1 MAEKTAQ
8 KAFPFPGT
16 PSTSDGTG
24 MIVWVETHISQ
35 GACVYPITPST
46 GMGEGYADEVSNGR
60 KNLWG
65 DTLALVEPE
74 SEHSSASA
82 CEGYAAAGGRV
93 TNFTCGQG
101 LILMKEVLYTIAGK
115 RLPAVFN
122 IGARALTSQ
131 SLNIHSGHDD
141 IMGVADCGWGILF
154 ARNAQETADLGL
166 IARRAAEDSRTPFF
180 NCQDGFLTTH
190 TVESVLMPEPELMKQ
205 FVGPPEDKLSS
216 IIDPYRPI
224 MSGVVQD
231 MDVYM
236 VGKIG
241 QREFYDKVPAALQ
254 AAMDE
259 YYELTGRRYQM
270 VMPYRLD
277 DAEYAL
283 VGMGSAMDTAVAT
296 VDYLRE
302 EKGLRVGLLNVTA
315 FRPFPGPQIVEALKH
330 VKAFSVLEKLDVPLG
345 QSNPLTAEVKASF
358 ADALAGHPD
367 YPRIERM
374 PAVYSGSGGLGS
386 RDVRP
391 GHIVAVFENMRGG
404 NGKRFFTLNVNHPT
418 ALPPVEDPDVRPPG
432 SFSMR
437 GHSVGGYGSI
447 TTNKIIASI
456 SSDLFGLKAQAYPRY
471 GAEKKG
477 LPTSYY
483 LTLAK
488 DVIRPHCE
496 TKFVEFVPVNDVNAF
511 RIGNPLAGLA
521 ENGTVFI
528 QTPKTDPA
536 EVWADIPENA
546 RETIRAKNIRVLAL
560 DTAKIAEEVASR
572 PDLVQRMQGIV
583 LLGVFLRYTPFLKEA
598 AVSDTELF
606 KRIEKSLRKYFG
618 GRGERVIQDNVECVR
633 RGFGEVF
640 EIPPEVKKTE
650 PEAQA
655 AAGGKARK
663 A

>member
-1 MAEKTAQ
+1 MADTQAGKS
-8 KAFPFPGT
+8 FPYPGT
-16 PSTSDGTG
+16 PATSDGTG
-24 MIVWVETHISQ
+24 MIVWVETHITQ
-35 GACVYPITPST
+35 GACVYPITPSS
-46 GMGEGYADEVSNGR
+46 GMGEGYADEVSNGA

-65 DTLALVEPE
+65 ETLVLLEPE

-82 CEGYAAAGGRV
+82 CEGYAVAGGRV
-93 TNFTCGQG
+93 VNFTCGQG

-115 RLPAVFN
+115 RLPVVFN

-141 IMGVADCGWGILF
+141 VMGVADAGWGILF
-154 ARNAQETADLGL
+154 ARNAQETADLDL

-190 TVESVLMPEPELMKQ
+190 TVESVLMPEPELMER
-205 FVGPPEDKLSS
+205 FVGPPSAKLTNL
-216 IIDPYRPI
+216 IDPLHPV

-241 QREFYDKVPAALQ
+241 QRYFYDQVPGALQ
-254 AAMDE
+254 KAMDE
-259 YYELTGRRYQM
+259 YYELTGRRYDM
-270 VMPYRLD
+270 VMPYRLE
-277 DAEYAL
+277 DAEFAL

-302 EKGLRVGLLNVTA
+302 KKGLPVGLLTVTA
-315 FRPFPGPQIVEALKH
+315 FRPFPGPQIVKALRH

-345 QSNPLTAEVKASF
+345 QSNPLTAEVKAAF
-358 ADALAGHPD
+358 ADAVSAHPD
-367 YPRIERM
+367 YEKIDRI
-374 PAVYSGSGGLGS
+374 PTIYSGSGGLGS

-391 GHIVAVFENMRGG
+391 GHIIAIFENMRGG
-404 NGKRFFTLNVNHPT
+404 NGKRFFTVNVNHPT

-488 DVIRPHCE
+488 EIIRPHCE
-496 TKFVEFVPVNDVNAF
+496 TKFVDFVPVNDVNAF

-528 QTPKTDPA
+528 QTSKTDPA

-546 RETIRAKNIRVLAL
+546 RATIRAKNLSVLAL
-560 DTAKIAEEVASR
+560 DTAKIAEQVASR
-572 PDLVQRMQGIV
+572 PDLVQRMQGIA
-583 LLGVFLRYTPFLKEA
+583 LLGVFLRDTPFLKEA
-598 AVSDTELF
+598 NVSNDELF
-606 KRIEKSLRKYFG
+606 TRIEKSLRKYFG
-618 GRGERVIQDNVECVR
+618 GRGERVIQDNLECVR
-633 RGFGEVF
+633 RGFNDVF
-640 EIPPEVKKTE
+640 EIPPEVKAKE
-650 PEAQA
+650 PQA
-655 AAGGKARK
+655 LAADKAS
-663 A
+663 

>member
-1 MAEKTAQ
+1 MAEKAAQ
-8 KAFPFPGT
+8 KAFPYPGT

-24 MIVWVETHISQ
+24 MIVWVETHVSQ
-35 GACVYPITPST
+35 GACVYPITPSS

-65 DTLALVEPE
+65 ETLALIEPE

-82 CEGYAAAGGRV
+82 CEGFAAAGGRV

-115 RLPAVFN
+115 RLPVVFN

-141 IMGVADCGWGILF
+141 VMGVADVGWGILF

-166 IARRAAEDSRTPFF
+166 IARRAAEDSRTPFL

-190 TVESVLMPEPELMKQ
+190 TVESVLMPEPELMER
-205 FVGPPEDKLSS
+205 FVGRPSDKLSS
-216 IIDPYRPI
+216 IIDPYNPI

-254 AAMDE
+254 TAMDE
-259 YYELTGRRYQM
+259 YYELTGRRYEM
-270 VMPYRLD
+270 VMPYRLE

-302 EKGLRVGLLNVTA
+302 KKGLPVGLLTVTA
-315 FRPFPGPQIVEALKH
+315 FRPFPGPQIVKALRH

-358 ADALAGHPD
+358 ADAISGHPA
-367 YPRIERM
+367 YERIDRI
-374 PAVYSGSGGLGS
+374 PTIYSGSGGLGS

-391 GHIVAVFENMRGG
+391 GHIVAIFENMRKVD
-404 NGKRFFTLNVNHPT
+404 GKRFFTLNVKHST
-418 ALPPVEDPDVRPPG
+418 ALPPVEDPDVRPAG

-521 ENGTVFI
+521 ETGTVFI
-528 QTPKTDPA
+528 QTAKTDPA

-546 RETIRAKNIRVLAL
+546 RATIRAKNLRILAL

-583 LLGVFLRYTPFLKEA
+583 LLGVFLRYTPFLKDA
-598 AVSDTELF
+598 AVSNEELF
-606 KRIEKSLRKYFG
+606 KDIEKSLRKYFG
-618 GRGERVIQDNVECVR
+618 GRGERVIQENLECVR
-633 RGFGEVF
+633 RGYSEVF
-640 EIPPEVKKTE
+640 EIPAEVKNA
-650 PEAQA
+650 EAS
-655 AAGGKARK
+655 RK

>member
-8 KAFPFPGT
+8 KVFPFPGI

-65 DTLALVEPE
+65 EALALVEPE

-115 RLPAVFN
+115 RLPVVFN

-190 TVESVLMPEPELMKQ
+190 TVESVLMPEPEMMKQ

-216 IIDPYRPI
+216 IIDPYNPI

-254 AAMDE
+254 TAMDE
-259 YYELTGRRYQM
+259 YYKLTGRRYQM
-270 VMPYRLD
+270 VMPYRLE

-283 VGMGSAMDTAVAT
+283 VGMGSAMDTAIAT

-302 EKGLRVGLLNVTA
+302 KKGLRVGLLNVTA

-330 VKAFSVLEKLDVPLG
+330 VKALSVLEKLDVPLG
-345 QSNPLTAEVKASF
+345 QSNPLTAEVKAAF
-358 ADALAGHPD
+358 ADALSGHPD
-367 YPRIERM
+367 YERIDRI
-374 PAVYSGSGGLGS
+374 PTIYSGSGGLGS

-456 SSDLFGLKAQAYPRY
+456 SSDLFGLNAQAYPRY

-560 DTAKIAEEVASR
+560 DTAKIAQEVASR

-640 EIPPEVKKTE
+640 EIPPEVKQTE
-650 PEAQA
+650 PQA
-655 AAGGKARK
+655 VQAG
-663 A
+663 

>member
-1 MAEKTAQ
+1 MAEEKKT
-8 KAFPFPGT
+8 FPYPGT
-16 PSTSDGTG
+16 PATSDGTG
-24 MIVWVETHISQ
+24 MIVWVETHVTQ

-46 GMGEGYADEVSNGR
+46 GMAEGYADEISNGR

-65 DTLALVEPE
+65 ETLALVEPE

-82 CEGYAAAGGRV
+82 CEGFALAGGRV
-93 TNFTCGQG
+93 VNFTCGQG

-115 RLPAVFN
+115 RLPAVFD

-141 IMGVADCGWGILF
+141 VMGVADCGWGILF
-154 ARNAQETADLGL
+154 ARNAQEAGDLAL
-166 IARRAAEDSRTPFF
+166 IARRTAEDSRTPFF

-190 TVESVLMPEPELMKQ
+190 TVESVLMPEPEMMKK
-205 FVGPPEDKLSS
+205 FIGPPSDKLSS
-216 IIDPYRPI
+216 LMDPQHPI

-241 QREFYDKVPAALQ
+241 QRDFYDKVPAALQ
-254 AAMDE
+254 GAMDE
-259 YYELTGRRYQM
+259 YYELTGRRYDM
-270 VMPYRLD
+270 VMPYRLE

-283 VGMGSAMDTAVAT
+283 VGMGSAMDTAIAT

-302 EKGLRVGLLNVTA
+302 KKGLRVGLLTVVS
-315 FRPFPGPQIVEALKH
+315 FRPFPGPQIVQALKH
-330 VKAFSVLEKLDVPLG
+330 VKAFSVLEKLDIPLG
-345 QSNPLTAEVKASF
+345 QSNPLAAEVKASF
-358 ADALAGHPD
+358 ADALSGNPD
-367 YPRIERM
+367 YPRIDKI
-374 PAVYSGSGGLGS
+374 PAIYAGCGGLGS

-391 GHIVAVFENMRGG
+391 GHIVAMFENMRKPD
-404 NGKRFFTLNVNHPT
+404 GKRFFTLNVNHAT
-418 ALPPVEDPDVRPPG
+418 ALPPVEDPDVRPVG

-456 SSDLFGLKAQAYPRY
+456 SSDLFGLNAQAYPRY

-488 DVIRPHCE
+488 EVIRPHCE
-496 TKFVEFVPVNDVNAF
+496 QKFVEFVPVNDVNAF
-511 RIGNPLAGLA
+511 RTGNPLAGLA
-521 ENGTVFI
+521 EGGTIFI
-528 QTPKTDPA
+528 QTSRTTPA
-536 EVWADIPENA
+536 EVWSDIPENA
-546 RETIRAKNIRVLAL
+546 RATIVAKNIRVLAL
-560 DTAKIAEEVASR
+560 DTAKIAQEVASR

-598 AVSDTELF
+598 PVSDTELF

-618 GRGERVIQDNVECVR
+618 GRGERVIQDNLDCVR
-633 RGFGEVF
+633 RGYNEVF
-640 EIPPEVKKTE
+640 EISAEVKK
-650 PEAQA
+650 AK
-655 AAGGKARK
+655 AGAGVKAS
-663 A
+663 

>member
-1 MAEKTAQ
+1 MAEKAAQ
-8 KAFPFPGT
+8 KAFPYPGT

-24 MIVWVETHISQ
+24 MIVWVETHVTQ
-35 GACVYPITPST
+35 GACVYPITPSS

-65 DTLALVEPE
+65 ETLALVEPE

-82 CEGYAAAGGRV
+82 CEGFAAAGGRV

-115 RLPAVFN
+115 RLPVVFN

-141 IMGVADCGWGILF
+141 VMGVADCGWGILF

-166 IARRAAEDSRTPFF
+166 IARRTAEDSRTPFL

-190 TVESVLMPEPELMKQ
+190 TVESVLMPEPELMER
-205 FVGPPEDKLSS
+205 FVGRPSDKLSS
-216 IIDPYRPI
+216 IIDPYHPI

-254 AAMDE
+254 ATMDE

-270 VMPYRLD
+270 VMPYRLE

-302 EKGLRVGLLNVTA
+302 KKGLPVGLLTVTA
-315 FRPFPGPQIVEALKH
+315 FRPFPGPQIVKALRH

-358 ADALAGHPD
+358 ADAISGHPA
-367 YPRIERM
+367 YERIDRI
-374 PAVYSGSGGLGS
+374 PTIYSGSGGLGS

-456 SSDLFGLKAQAYPRY
+456 SSDLFGLRAQAYPRY

-521 ENGTVFI
+521 ETGTVFI
-528 QTPKTDPA
+528 QTAKTDPA

-546 RETIRAKNIRVLAL
+546 RATIRAKNLRILAL

-598 AVSDTELF
+598 AVSNEELF
-606 KRIEKSLRKYFG
+606 KDIEKSLRKYFG
-618 GRGERVIQDNVECVR
+618 GRGERVIQDNLECVR
-633 RGFGEVF
+633 RGFSDVF
-640 EIPPEVKKTE
+640 EIPPEVKAKE
-650 PEAQA
+650 PQAQA
-655 AAGGKARK
+655 LAGEKTP
-663 A
+663 

>member
-1 MAEKTAQ
+1 MAQKAAQ
-8 KAFPFPGT
+8 KAFPYPGT

-35 GACVYPITPST
+35 GACVYPITPSS

-60 KNLWG
+60 KNLW
-65 DTLALVEPE
+65 DETLVLMEPE

-141 IMGVADCGWGILF
+141 VMGVADCGWGILF
-154 ARNAQETADLGL
+154 ARNAQEAADLGL
-166 IARRAAEDSRTPFF
+166 IARRTAEDSRTPFF

-190 TVESVLMPEPELMKQ
+190 TVESVRMPEPEMMKQ

-216 IIDPYRPI
+216 IIDPYHPI

-241 QREFYDKVPAALQ
+241 QRDFYDKVPAALQ

-259 YYELTGRRYQM
+259 YYELTGRRYGM
-270 VMPYRLD
+270 VMPYRLE

-302 EKGLRVGLLNVTA
+302 KKGLRVGLLTITA

-345 QSNPLTAEVKASF
+345 QSNPLAAETKASF
-358 ADALAGHPD
+358 ADALTGRPG
-367 YPRIERM
+367 YPRIDKM
-374 PAVYSGSGGLGS
+374 PVVYAGCGGLGS

-391 GHIVAVFENMRGG
+391 GHIVAIFENMRKPD
-404 NGKRFFTLNVNHPT
+404 GKRFFTLNVNHPT

-456 SSDLFGLKAQAYPRY
+456 SSDLFGLNAQAYPRY

-511 RIGNPLAGLA
+511 RTGNPLAGLA
-521 ENGTVFI
+521 EGGTIFI
-528 QTPKTDPA
+528 QTPKTAPA
-536 EVWADIPENA
+536 DVWADIPESA

-572 PDLVQRMQGIV
+572 PDLVQRMQGV
-583 LLGVFLRYTPFLKEA
+583 ALLGVFLRYTPFLKEA
-598 AVSDTELF
+598 PVSDTELF

-633 RGFGEVF
+633 RGFSEVF
-640 EIPPEVKKTE
+640 EIPVEVKAEGT
-650 PEAQA
+650 
-655 AAGGKARK
+655 GGKPSRQTSRK

>member
-1 MAEKTAQ
+1 MAEEKAQ
-8 KAFPFPGT
+8 KAFPYPGT

-24 MIVWVETHISQ
+24 MIVWVETHITQ

-46 GMGEGYADEVSNGR
+46 GMAEGYAREVSNGR

-65 DTLALVEPE
+65 DLLGLVEPE

-82 CEGYAAAGGRV
+82 CEGFAAAGGRV
-93 TNFTCGQG
+93 VNFTCGQG

-115 RLPAVFN
+115 RLPAVFE

-154 ARNAQETADLGL
+154 ARNAQEVGDLAL
-166 IARRAAEDSRTPFF
+166 IARRTAEDTRTPFF

-190 TVESVLMPEPELMKQ
+190 TVESVRMPEPEMMKR
-205 FVGPPEDKLSS
+205 FIGPAGDKLTN
-216 IIDPYRPI
+216 IIDPSRPI

-231 MDVYM
+231 MDIYM

-241 QREFYDKVPAALQ
+241 QRNFYDKVPAALQ

-259 YYELTGRRYQM
+259 YYELTGRRYDM
-270 VMPYRLD
+270 VLPYRLD

-283 VGMGSAMDTAVAT
+283 VGMGSAMDTAIAT

-302 EKGLRVGLLNVTA
+302 KGMKVGLLTVVA
-315 FRPFPGPQIVEALKH
+315 FRPFPGKQIVEALKH
-330 VKAFSVLEKLDVPLG
+330 VKAFSVLEKLDIPLG

-367 YPRIERM
+367 YPRIDRI
-374 PAVYSGSGGLGS
+374 PAIFSGVGGLGS

-391 GHIVAVFENMRGG
+391 GHIVAIFENMQKPD
-404 NGKRFFTLNVNHPT
+404 GKRFFSVNVNHST
-418 ALPPVEDPDVRPPG
+418 ALPTAPDPDVRPCG

-437 GHSVGGYGSI
+437 GHSVGGYGSV

-456 SSDLFGLKAQAYPRY
+456 SSDLFGLNAQAYPRY

-496 TKFVEFVPVNDVNAF
+496 QKFVEFVPVNDANAF
-511 RIGNPLAGLA
+511 RTGNPLAGLS
-521 ENGTVFI
+521 EGGMVFI
-528 QTPKTDPA
+528 QTPYTNPA
-536 EVWADIPENA
+536 DVWADIPENS
-546 RETIRAKNIRVLAL
+546 RETIRANNIRVLAL
-560 DTAKIAEEVASR
+560 DTTKIAQEVASR

-583 LLGVFLRYTPFLKEA
+583 LLGVFLRYTPFLAEA
-598 AVSDTELF
+598 KIDDKELF
-606 KRIEKSLRKYFG
+606 QRIEKTFRKYWG
-618 GRGERVIQDNVECVR
+618 GKGGSVIKDNLECVR
-633 RGFGEVF
+633 RGFNEVF
-640 EIPPEVKKTE
+640 EIPAEVKANE
-650 PEAQA
+650 PQA
-655 AAGGKARK
+655 SALAGEKA
-663 A
+663 

>member
-1 MAEKTAQ
+1 MAEKTAK
-8 KAFPFPGT
+8 KAFPYPGI

-35 GACVYPITPST
+35 GACVYPITPSS

-60 KNLWG
+60 KNLW
-65 DTLALVEPE
+65 DETLVLVEPE
-74 SEHSSASA
+74 SEHSSASG
-82 CEGYAAAGGRV
+82 CEGFAAAGGRV

-166 IARRAAEDSRTPFF
+166 IARRTAEDSRTPFF

-190 TVESVLMPEPELMKQ
+190 TVESVRMPEPEMMKK
-205 FVGPPEDKLSS
+205 FIGPADAKLSS
-216 IIDPYRPI
+216 IIDPYHPI

-231 MDVYM
+231 MDSYM

-254 AAMDE
+254 TAMDE

-283 VGMGSAMDTAVAT
+283 VGMGSAMDTAIAT

-302 EKGLRVGLLNVTA
+302 KKGLKVGLLAVMS

-345 QSNPLTAEVKASF
+345 QSNPLAAEVKASF
-358 ADALAGHPD
+358 ADALTGHPN
-367 YPRIERM
+367 YPRIEQI
-374 PAVYSGSGGLGS
+374 PAIYAGCGGLGS

-391 GHIVAVFENMRGG
+391 GHIVAIFENMRTGH
-404 NGKRFFTLNVNHPT
+404 GKRFFTLNVNHPT
-418 ALPPVEDPDVRPPG
+418 ALPPVEDPDVRPVG

-456 SSDLFGLKAQAYPRY
+456 SSDLFGLNAQAYPRY

-483 LTLAK
+483 LTLAH

-511 RIGNPLAGLA
+511 RTGNPLAGLA
-521 ENGTVFI
+521 EGGTIFI

-536 EVWADIPENA
+536 DVWADIPENA
-546 RETIRAKNIRVLAL
+546 RAKIREKNITVLAL
-560 DTAKIAEEVASR
+560 DTTKIAQEVATR
-572 PDLVQRMQGIV
+572 PDLVQRMQGIA

-598 AVSDTELF
+598 NVSDTELF

-618 GRGERVIQDNVECVR
+618 GRGERVIQDNVECIR
-633 RGFGEVF
+633 RGFKEVF

-650 PEAQA
+650 PV
-655 AAGGKARK
+655 
-663 A
+663 